1 MVPFLHDCW
10 MPAKSIFF
18 SHCCSS
24 HRARAWSWYTRVPL
38 TRSRP
43 NLLSQLLDP
52 FQSAFHVSAG
62 LLWQAAQ
69 LEQAPLMILGDIPT
83 LLYSGSAINRLKLI
97 PPNSSRGETPEQ
109 AARPGLPGDLAIFFE
124 FNHCVAH

>member
-1 MVPFLHDCW
+1 MSASPVPAGPVPMFLGGT
-10 MPAKSIFF
+10 
-18 SHCCSS
+18 
-24 HRARAWSWYTRVPL
+24 WSESDQPIEVWTPGGERLVGTSYEAT
-38 TRSRP
+38 
-43 NLLSQLLDP
+43 
-52 FQSAFHVSAG
+52 
-62 LLWQAAQ
+62 AAQ